1 LGSAPS
7 TWIVVAARVHIRRH
21 LLQRLPQFGEAWF
34 VSDMALESFPVA
46 GVLRR
51 ARRTADLS
59 QRELAK
65 KAKLQHGV
73 VARIESGRSQP
84 SVALLNKLLQAAGVM
99 LVPVVI
105 DTGDELAPMPAHTMR
120 DAADRYFPS
129 HLDVR
134 RTSGP
139 GSLMWWNWWYIPGR
153 RPEKPLAS
161 FRRNRKRR
169 DSDRIHQQQTSVWY
183 DERGL
188 LALMYPGRRSREP
201 ADPFEDLWR

>member
-1 LGSAPS
+1 MSETAIAP
-7 TWIVVAARVHIRRH
+7 
-21 LLQRLPQFGEAWF
+21 
-34 VSDMALESFPVA
+34 FPVA

-51 ARRTADLS
+51 ARRVADLS

-65 KAKLQHGV
+65 KARLHHGV
-73 VARIESGRSQP
+73 VARIEAGRSQP
-84 SVALLNKLLQAAGVM
+84 SVALLDRLLAVAGVM

-105 DTGDELAPMPAHTMR
+105 DTGDELGAMPAQTMR

-153 RPEKPLAS
+153 RPDKPLAS

-169 DSDRIHQQQTSVWY
+169 DNDRKYQQQTSVWY
-183 DERGL
+183 DEREL